1 MKNKRKRSKRTT
13 FINCT
18 SLKTQL
24 LAKSILCG
32 LLLVSNLVAA
42 QDSIKCFDL
51 DGQKR
56 ILEKFVLL
64 ERCQD
69 LRATDSAFIDVLSEE
84 NNKLVKDLAK
94 WEKKAAR
101 RKKLIY
107 VSGGSGIFL
116 GIFIKSII
124 AK

>member
-1 MKNKRKRSKRTT
+1 MKDKRKRSKRTT
-13 FINCT
+13 YISYT
-18 SLKTQL
+18 SLRTQVL
-24 LAKSILCG
+24 KKSIVFG
-32 LLLVSNLVAA
+32 LLLVSNIVSA
-42 QDSIKCFDL
+42 QDSIKCVDL

-84 NNKLVKDLAK
+84 NANLIKDLAT

-101 RKKLIY
+101 RNKFIY
-107 VSGGSGIFL
+107 ASGLTGVLF
-116 GIFIKSII
+116 GIFIKSKF

>member
-1 MKNKRKRSKRTT
+1 MKNKRKRSRPTT
-13 FINCT
+13 YISYT
-18 SLKTQL
+18 LSKILPLKKL
-24 LAKSILCG
+24 ILCG
-32 LLLVSNLVAA
+32 LLLVSNVVSA
-42 QDSIKCFDL
+42 QDSIKCFNL
-51 DGQKR
+51 DEQKR

-64 ERCQD
+64 ERCQA
-69 LRATDSAFIDVLSEE
+69 LRATDSAFISVLSEE
-84 NNKLVKDLAK
+84 NNNLVKDLAT

-107 VSGGSGIFL
+107 LSGGSGIIL

>member
-1 MKNKRKRSKRTT
+1 MKDKRKRSKRTT

-51 DGQKR
+51 NGQKR

-64 ERCQD
+64 ERCQE
-69 LRATDSAFIDVLSEE
+69 LRATDSAFVDVLSNE
-84 NNKLVKDLAK
+84 NNNLVKDLAK

>member
-51 DGQKR
+51 NGQKR

-64 ERCQD
+64 ERCQE
-69 LRATDSAFIDVLSEE
+69 LRATDSAFIDVLSNE
-84 NNKLVKDLAK
+84 NNNLVKDLAK

>member
-1 MKNKRKRSKRTT
+1 MKDKRKRSKRTT

-64 ERCQD
+64 ERCQE
-69 LRATDSAFIDVLSEE
+69 LRATDSAFIDVLSNE
-84 NNKLVKDLAK
+84 NNNLVKDLAK

>member
-1 MKNKRKRSKRTT
+1 MKNKRKRSKPTIYISYT
-13 FINCT
+13 LSKILP
-18 SLKTQL
+18 LKKL
-24 LAKSILCG
+24 ILCG
-32 LLLVSNLVAA
+32 LFLVSNVVSA

-51 DGQKR
+51 DEQKR

-64 ERCQD
+64 ERCQA
-69 LRATDSAFIDVLSEE
+69 LRATDSAFISVLSDE

-107 VSGGSGIFL
+107 LSGGSGIIL

>member
-1 MKNKRKRSKRTT
+1 MKNKRKRSKPTT

-18 SLKTQL
+18 SLRTQL
-24 LAKSILCG
+24 LKKSIVFG
-32 LLLVSNLVAA
+32 IVLVSNLVSA

-64 ERCQD
+64 ERCQE

-84 NNKLVKDLAK
+84 NNNLVKDLAK

>member
-1 MKNKRKRSKRTT
+1 MKNKRKRSKPTT
-13 FINCT
+13 YISYT
-18 SLKTQL
+18 SWRTQL
-24 LAKSILCG
+24 LKKSIVFG
-32 LLLVSNLVAA
+32 IVLVSNVVSA

-64 ERCQD
+64 ERCQA
-69 LRATDSAFIDVLSEE
+69 LRATDSAFISVLSEE
-84 NNKLVKDLAK
+84 NNNLVKDLAT

-107 VSGGSGIFL
+107 LSGGSGIIL

>member
-1 MKNKRKRSKRTT
+1 MKNKRKRSKPTI
-13 FINCT
+13 FINYT
-18 SLKTQL
+18 SWKMPP

-64 ERCQD
+64 ERCQE
-69 LRATDSAFIDVLSEE
+69 LRATDSAFVDVLSNE
-84 NNKLVKDLAK
+84 NNNLVKDLAK

-107 VSGGSGIFL
+107 LSGGSGIFL

>member
-1 MKNKRKRSKRTT
+1 MK
-13 FINCT
+13 ILP
-18 SLKTQL
+18 LKKL
-24 LAKSILCG
+24 ILCG
-32 LLLVSNLVAA
+32 LLLVSNVATS

-64 ERCQD
+64 ERCQA

-84 NNKLVKDLAK
+84 NNNLVKDLAT

-107 VSGGSGIFL
+107 LSGGSGIIL

>member
-1 MKNKRKRSKRTT
+1 MKNKRKRSKPTT
-13 FINCT
+13 FINYT
-18 SLKTQL
+18 SWRTQL
-24 LAKSILCG
+24 LKKSIVFGIVLASNV
-32 LLLVSNLVAA
+32 VSA

-56 ILEKFVLL
+56 ILQKFVLL
-64 ERCQD
+64 ERCQA
-69 LRATDSAFIDVLSEE
+69 LRATDSAFIDVLSDE
-84 NNKLVKDLAK
+84 NNKLVKDLAT
-94 WEKKAAR
+94 WENKAAR

-107 VSGGSGIFL
+107 LSGGSGIFF

>member
-1 MKNKRKRSKRTT
+1 MKDKRKRSKWTT

-51 DGQKR
+51 NGQKR

-64 ERCQD
+64 ERCQE
-69 LRATDSAFIDVLSEE
+69 LRATDSAFIDVLSNE
-84 NNKLVKDLAK
+84 NNNLVKDLAK

>member
-1 MKNKRKRSKRTT
+1 MKDKRKRSKRTT

-32 LLLVSNLVAA
+32 LLLVSNVVAA

-64 ERCQD
+64 ERCQE
-69 LRATDSAFIDVLSEE
+69 LRATDSAFIDVLSNE
-84 NNKLVKDLAK
+84 NNNLVKDLAK

>member
-1 MKNKRKRSKRTT
+1 MKDKRKRSKRTT

-32 LLLVSNLVAA
+32 LLLVSNVVAA

>member
-84 NNKLVKDLAK
+84 NNNLVKDLAK
-94 WEKKAAR
+94 WEKKAAQ

>member
-1 MKNKRKRSKRTT
+1 MKNKRKRSKPTT
-13 FINCT
+13 FINYT
-18 SLKTQL
+18 SLRTQL
-24 LAKSILCG
+24 LAKSIVCG

>member
-1 MKNKRKRSKRTT
+1 MR
-13 FINCT
+13 
-18 SLKTQL
+18 TQL
-24 LAKSILCG
+24 LKKSIVFG
-32 LLLVSNLVAA
+32 IVLVSSVVSA

-51 DGQKR
+51 DEQKR

-64 ERCQD
+64 ERCQE
-69 LRATDSAFIDVLSEE
+69 LRATDSAFIDVLSDE

-107 VSGGSGIFL
+107 LSGGSGIFL

>member
-1 MKNKRKRSKRTT
+1 MKNKRKRSRPTT
-13 FINCT
+13 YISYT
-18 SLKTQL
+18 LSKILPLKKL
-24 LAKSILCG
+24 ILCG
-32 LLLVSNLVAA
+32 LLLVSNVVSA
-42 QDSIKCFDL
+42 QDSIKCFNL
-51 DGQKR
+51 DEQKR

-84 NNKLVKDLAK
+84 NNKLVKDLAT

-107 VSGGSGIFL
+107 LSGGTGIFL

>member
-1 MKNKRKRSKRTT
+1 MKDKRKRSKRTT

-32 LLLVSNLVAA
+32 LLLVSNVVAA

-69 LRATDSAFIDVLSEE
+69 LRATDSAFIDVLSNE
-84 NNKLVKDLAK
+84 NNNLVKDLAK

>member
-1 MKNKRKRSKRTT
+1 MKDKRKRSRPTT
-13 FINCT
+13 YINFIL
-18 SLKTQL
+18 LKMPRL
-24 LAKSILCG
+24 WKSIVFG
-32 LLLVSNLVAA
+32 LLLVSNIVSA

-64 ERCQD
+64 ERCQA

-84 NNKLVKDLAK
+84 NNNLVKDLAT

-107 VSGGSGIFL
+107 LSGGSGIIL

>member
-1 MKNKRKRSKRTT
+1 MKDKRKRSKRTT
-13 FINCT
+13 YISYT

-32 LLLVSNLVAA
+32 LLLVSNVVSA

-64 ERCQD
+64 ERCQE
-69 LRATDSAFIDVLSEE
+69 LRATDSAFIDVLSNE

-107 VSGGSGIFL
+107 LSGGSGIFL

>member
-1 MKNKRKRSKRTT
+1 MKDKRKRSKRTT

-69 LRATDSAFIDVLSEE
+69 LRATDSAFIDVLSNE
-84 NNKLVKDLAK
+84 NNNLVKDLAK

-116 GIFIKSII
+116 GIFITSII